1 MRVFRSAILI
11 AFAMLLTQTAS
22 ADWVKQRSASFAW
35 FHDITFT
42 NENNGWIVGSG
53 GTMLTTTDG
62 GTTWTPFPKF
72 TSDNLVEIH
81 FSEAKVG
88 WILCQRDIYSR
99 GSNAVSYLRKTIDG
113 GLTWENVEFENG
125 GRERVAKLLFD
136 GKGSAIAVGEGGI
149 FYRLSEDGKSWK
161 RSISSIKYLLLGG
174 DFVDGAFG
182 AIVGAAGTV
191 MFTDDYGVT
200 WQNATLLGKKD
211 AKFTAVFFAEQKYGW
226 AVGSGGAIIAST
238 GGGRLWRA
246 QASGVDADLT
256 DVFFTSNRDGWAV
269 GDRGTIIRTTNGGGQ
284 WTLENSHTD
293 HRLERVYFYKDK
305 GWAVGFGG
313 VILKYSD
320 DYRTS
325 SETKPAIRPRT
336 DQ

>member
-1 MRVFRSAILI
+1 MDPLHDASFQISNTYRICDA
-11 AFAMLLTQTAS
+11 LTQTAG

-62 GTTWTPFPKF
+62 GTTWTPFPRF

-211 AKFTAVFFAEQKYGW
+211 AKFTAVFFAEQKYGGRSVP
-226 AVGSGGAIIAST
+226 AGRSSLRPAAAGSGGHRRRALMRILLTFSLPQTAMVGRSAIAERSFGPQT
-238 GGGRLWRA
+238 AAG
-246 QASGVDADLT
+246 
-256 DVFFTSNRDGWAV
+256 
-269 GDRGTIIRTTNGGGQ
+269 NGPGEQ
-284 WTLENSHTD
+284 P
-293 HRLERVYFYKDK
+293 
-305 GWAVGFGG
+305 
-313 VILKYSD
+313 
-320 DYRTS
+320 YRS
-325 SETKPAIRPRT
+325 PPRT
-336 DQ
+336 RLFLQR